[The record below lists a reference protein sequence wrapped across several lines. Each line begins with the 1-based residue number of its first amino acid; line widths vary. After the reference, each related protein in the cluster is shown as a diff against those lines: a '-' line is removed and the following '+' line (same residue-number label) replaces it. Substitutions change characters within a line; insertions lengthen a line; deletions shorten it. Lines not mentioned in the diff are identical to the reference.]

1 MISAIEHRIKLFHEL
16 HNNKWFHRMMHI
28 LDELRSL
35 GPENRFHRV
44 MLVKYGSC
52 FYY

>member
-1 MISAIEHRIKLFHEL
+1 MISAIEYRVRLFHEL
-16 HNNKWFHRMMHI
+16 HNNKWFHRMMHT

-35 GPENRFHRV
+35 ALRDPKERF

>member
-16 HNNKWFHRMMHI
+16 HNNKWFYRMMHT
-28 LDELRSL
+28 LDELRTWAARD
-35 GPENRFHRV
+35 PAQRFI
-44 MLVKYGSC
+44 LIKYGSC